1 MQCIYGVSEGYIQQY
16 SPETEGIF
24 RPRPI
29 NSRGHGLLP
38 EGIYWPRTK
47 KARGRGGYIVVYSL
61 TRPHIYNIY
70 TTSELKSLWSRFI
83 SVTFLLKTYYEVEY
97 QISSSVVNYIVIPF
111 INKKVKS
118 NRLGLLTLV
127 IAHLEMKIS
136 LHICLFLYS
145 FTFDKLPLVKFLP
158 TYCIFTLESSKN
170 VQFLK

>member
-1 MQCIYGVSEGYIQQY
+1 M
-16 SPETEGIF
+16 
-24 RPRPI
+24 
-29 NSRGHGLLP
+29 
-38 EGIYWPRTK
+38 
-47 KARGRGGYIVVYSL
+47 
-61 TRPHIYNIY
+61 
-70 TTSELKSLWSRFI
+70 
-83 SVTFLLKTYYEVEY
+83 TFLLKTYYEVEY

-136 LHICLFLYS
+136 LDICLFLYS